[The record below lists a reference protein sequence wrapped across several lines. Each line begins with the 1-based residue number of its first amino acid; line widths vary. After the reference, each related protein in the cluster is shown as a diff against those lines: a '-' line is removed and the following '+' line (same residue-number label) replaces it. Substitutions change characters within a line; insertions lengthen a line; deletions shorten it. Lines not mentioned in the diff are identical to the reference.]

1 MYNEWA
7 YISLSKH
14 ACGGLP
20 FEFQFQK
27 GRFFMEQDNQ
37 LSQTKTINEEKSFT
51 LINSQNQQESADED
65 TKEKTKEN
73 FIKDNATILSSCEWL
88 RQLEKN
94 FKQTIEISPS
104 EKENPNCIIEHL
116 EYLKKNYG
124 LHLDKG
130 SSSNFFVPTQS
141 DEQSFEEI
149 LTGKF
154 GNQIFHK
161 AITRCYHYLVL
172 LNRKSMHFTFKD
184 LSRTYNFDLKDIYH
198 CDGINAMGFNSI
210 NDVPNNIVKR
220 CKVSYENYQFKTRSF
235 VRKLI
240 SYSNQIYSKQVQMQN
255 VAQSDDGDNDKK
267 QQQINSINNE
277 IKAIERKVEKLS
289 FEIEEELYITPRT
302 ETPTPNEVVQ
312 FISDFI
318 CYGLQVTSDVI
329 RNKSANQIHDNDD
342 VLYTTHTDIIRSL
355 ETDSLFFQDTVN
367 LVWVSAKD
375 LIHTYVTNLAPTL
388 KLNKDSQDNLL
399 NSLTT
404 DIKSKPKVS
413 VFSFKENTLFFK
425 NGMIEIEYKEDGTLN
440 YQFTHN
446 KLINRRALMFTH
458 ATKLRLDILYNDD
471 VDYTFKDNPINEP
484 VTPDYIFGALGRR
497 GFETN
502 DDMNEETKNE
512 LDNEAKSRANLLM
525 QYSLN
530 ILLPYNEVQALS
542 YGYFLYFY
550 NSEHSGKSTFME
562 LMNNI
567 VGNKLTVNLNTK
579 DLSSQE
585 SFGLVNT
592 KNKRLVLID
601 EATNGKHK
609 IDTENIKKMTTK
621 SQVNVNAKNKDYE
634 NFKFENELILA
645 SNYEPTFLDESG
657 GTERRLLAFQ
667 LETGYKDNGGKSGLK
682 PLSFI
687 QDDLI
692 KRNDFKSA
700 CVKWILNNVNATQTI
715 PNSIK
720 EDANRLI
727 SKEDDVRAFIDE
739 KLRQTIDEPVIIY
752 PEHLYELYKIENI
765 SKGRNITKIRN
776 KQNFTKALDK
786 MTKGVHLIKEA
797 THSKLDTLNRLIALE
812 GMLFSEIHQAQNN
825 TQLDNTLI
833 KHFMDIM
840 QERKNEL
847 KSFYNS
853 IPLVQNKTLK
863 LSNLTV
869 SKRKVYA
876 ILPDL
881 PQYESTPT
889 NEELRKIA
897 TQNKQKM
904 LKSALTDENIE
915 HIKHE
920 NYGHLPTPIN
930 ITMNSKFYSYTNDLD
945 IEKTNF
951 NDFLKYD

>member
-1 MYNEWA
+1 MVGFLLKINF
-7 YISLSKH
+7 K
-14 ACGGLP
+14 
-20 FEFQFQK
+20 K

-37 LSQTKTINEEKSFT
+37 LSQTENINETVDGGQLFP
-51 LINSQNQQESADED
+51 LINSQNQSESSDED
-65 TKEKTKEN
+65 TKENAEN
-73 FIKDNATILSSCEWL
+73 EFIKDNARILSTCEWL
-88 RQLEKN
+88 RKLEIK

-104 EKENPNCIIEHL
+104 EKENPNCIIKHL

-141 DEQSFEEI
+141 NELSFEEV
-149 LTGKF
+149 LTNKF
-154 GNQIFHK
+154 QHLTFKK
-161 AITRCYHYLVL
+161 AILRCYHYLVL
-172 LNRKSMHFTFKD
+172 FNRKSMHFTFKD
-184 LSRTYNFDLKDIYH
+184 LSRTYNFDLRDIYD

-220 CKVSYENYQFKTRSF
+220 CKVSYENYQVKTRSF
-235 VRKLI
+235 VRKLE
-240 SYSNQIYSKQVQMQN
+240 SYHNQIYSKQVQMQN
-255 VAQSDDGDNDKK
+255 VAQNDGDNDKK

-329 RNKSANQIHDNDD
+329 RNKSTNQIHDNDD

-388 KLNKDSQDNLL
+388 KLNKDSQDDLL

-413 VFSFKENTLFFK
+413 VFSFKENALFFK

-458 ATKLRLDILYNDD
+458 ATKLRLDILYNDY

-512 LDNEAKSRANLLM
+512 LGNEAKSRANLLM

-592 KNKRLVLID
+592 KSKRLVLID

-700 CVKWILNNVNATQTI
+700 CIKWILNNVNATQTI

-720 EDANRLI
+720 DDANRLI

-752 PEHLYELYKIENI
+752 PDHLYELYKIENI
-765 SKGRNITKIRN
+765 SKGRNIAKIRN

-786 MTKGVHLIKEA
+786 MTKGVFLTKKA
-797 THSKLDTLNRLIALE
+797 THSKLDVLNQLISLE
-812 GMLFSEIHQAQNN
+812 GRLFSDIHVAQNN
-825 TQLDNTLI
+825 HTLDNTLI
-833 KHFMDIM
+833 KHFMDVMIS
-840 QERKNEL
+840 RKKEIENL
-847 KSFYNS
+847 FNS
-853 IPLVQNKTLK
+853 IPYVQNKTMRLADVTSGK
-863 LSNLTV
+863 
-869 SKRKVYA
+869 KHVYF

-881 PQYESTPT
+881 PQYEGMLKDSD
-889 NEELRKIA
+889 LRQIA
-897 TQNKQKM
+897 TEQKQK
-904 LKSALTDENIE
+904 LLLSIFSNDDLVQQ
-915 HIKHE
+915 IKNNPHD
-920 NYGHLPTPIN
+920 HLPVAIN
-930 ITMNSKFYSYTNDLD
+930 PNLDTRFYNYTKEQDNRDKIHFD
-945 IEKTNF
+945 
-951 NDFLKYD
+951 DFIKYNM